1 MRINTIPSPTWRWL
15 KMNYTEFDMKAG
27 ASKKAASTSSKAFKE
42 LSDIP
47 TGLGT
52 EAAGFFSTG
61 DVTVIAKDDEKLEY
75 RLSSKNEAHTVVIS
89 VPDNGSATVTM
100 IVSGDDK
107 GLFGL
112 RTIYAVGKGAT
123 LNLSQIYIC
132 GKNGRVLNDLGGAV
146 DDEGCFNLQ
155 QIFLDGAEIY
165 AGDYSYLHGKK
176 SSFNCDIAYRTM
188 GSGILDMNYVADHT
202 GKKSTCDIKANGVLF
217 DESRK
222 LFRGTIDFKRGC
234 AGAVGAE
241 IEDVLLMDEA
251 VRNQTIPV
259 ILCQEE
265 DVEGSH
271 GATIGKLDE
280 NLLFYMT
287 SRGMSLDEIYEMMST
302 ARIDALRRRL
312 YDKDAAEIVRKYL
325 GIEE

>member
-1 MRINTIPSPTWRWL
+1 MRINNIPSPTWRWL
-15 KMNYTEFDMKAG
+15 KLNYTEFDTGVEIKKSSG
-27 ASKKAASTSSKAFKE
+27 SNKKAMKQLAE
-42 LSDIP
+42 IP
-47 TGLGT
+47 TGLG
-52 EAAGFFSTG
+52 EEVAGYFSTG
-61 DVTVIAKDDEKLEY
+61 DIKVIMGDDAKLEY
-75 RLSSKNEAHTVVIS
+75 RLSAKNEAHTVVIS

-100 IVSGDDK
+100 MISGDAS

-123 LNLSQIYIC
+123 LNLSQVFLG
-132 GKNGRVLNDLGGAV
+132 GKNARVLNDLGGAV

-165 AGDYSYLHGKK
+165 AGDYTYLHGRK
-176 SSFNCDIAYRTM
+176 SSFNCDIAYRTK

-202 GKKSTCDIKANGVLF
+202 GKKSSCDIKVNGVLF
-217 DESRK
+217 DSARK

-234 AGAVGAE
+234 AGATGAE
-241 IEDVLLMDEA
+241 IEDVLLMNEG

-259 ILCQEE
+259 ILCREE
-265 DVEGSH
+265 DVEGAH

-280 NLLFYMT
+280 GLLFYMT
-287 SRGMSLDEIYEMMST
+287 SRGMSLDDIYKMMST

-312 YDKDAAEIVRKYL
+312 YDRDAAALVGEYL
-325 GIEE
+325 NVGE